1 MFDAATCADFWFAF
15 SVTFRHVRICVF
27 YFEIYKQGVQAAH
40 SVLHQRR
47 HWMMLVISRL
57 ITVTYLPNSWWNN
70 VAVGSPFSFFKAVA
84 SNFRPFS
91 VACPT
96 HFRCFSD
103 SLSIRFRHMSDS
115 ISIRFRCM
123 SVSFPITIHATS
135 TLTNYRLDYVG
146 QCLKFPCY
154 VNRGLWDNLSL
165 PRTTPDKHVEL
176 SSVCVCVCA
185 CVCVAQSSA
194 EVMAVFKGCHQ
205 TSPKVLLKWWLSSQ
219 MGVVGNGGH
228 GRCLYLG
235 IGRKCVRLQGF
246 SDDAGAV
253 IRGYLNLHPLLFALL
268 NGSGPRNLR
277 EWRLCADS
285 LYEAFNFWQIPGLRN
300 GGNGYCGQWIVRTVL
315 VALMRWKGIAAL
327 ELGVDDKVADLC
339 GPDESG
345 TLAVLARITKCKDAQ
360 GCLRALMYKGPPEL
374 LAMWACLR
382 REEVT
387 GKKRQAQRKRAQD
400 LGDVRGWFFC
410 LQETQIP
417 NVEYFHQ
424 TKFRS
429 LFFVEIRQ
437 QSESAKDQ
445 HEKCVGVSCLSKQ

>member
-1 MFDAATCADFWFAF
+1 MSGVKAASCATFFYGALAPRGQVDVAEGVFDTL
-15 SVTFRHVRICVF
+15 SH
-27 YFEIYKQGVQAAH
+27 
-40 SVLHQRR
+40 
-47 HWMMLVISRL
+47 
-57 ITVTYLPNSWWNN
+57 
-70 VAVGSPFSFFKAVA
+70 VA
-84 SNFRPFS
+84 SEFS
-91 VACPT
+91 NNPPVNDT
-96 HFRCFSD
+96 Q
-103 SLSIRFRHMSDS
+103 
-115 ISIRFRCM
+115 
-123 SVSFPITIHATS
+123 TIGGPLYAH
-135 TLTNYRLDYVG
+135 G
-146 QCLKFPCY
+146 WQ
-154 VNRGLWDNLSL
+154 
-165 PRTTPDKHVEL
+165 
-176 SSVCVCVCA
+176 
-185 CVCVAQSSA
+185 
-194 EVMAVFKGCHQ
+194 M
-205 TSPKVLLKWWLSSQ
+205 LLSQ

-277 EWRLCADS
+277 EWRFCADS

-345 TLAVLARITKCKDAQ
+345 TLALLARITKCKDAQ

-387 GKKRQAQRKRAQD
+387 GKKRRAQRKRAQD
-400 LGDVRGWFFC
+400 LGDVRGWFF
-410 LQETQIP
+410 
-417 NVEYFHQ
+417 VYKKRKFQ
-424 TKFRS
+424 TLNIFIKRNS
-429 LFFVEIRQ
+429 
-437 QSESAKDQ
+437 
-445 HEKCVGVSCLSKQ
+445 GVSSSWRSASKVKVQKINMKNVLVFPACRSNNYRRQLSLEICSGAVDLENYGDCKLLSAMSREERKMLNHNTLKAYEIDALRGALHV